1 MTGRINTAKASPR
14 KKDPELTKPARIRI
28 GQNEH
33 GPVYSEPEVTIGD
46 NRKDEKIKANVQKNA
61 ELEAKIAA
69 MQAQFNERAQNYQGK
84 EGQSLM
90 KYVGEKNEGDDRY

>member
-1 MTGRINTAKASPR
+1 MDAVAEGIKTYRKSPTKKNNQLTKAECLAAGVSPNKLEMTGRINTAKASPR

-46 NRKDEKIKANVQKNA
+46 NRKDEKIKANV
-61 ELEAKIAA
+61 
-69 MQAQFNERAQNYQGK
+69 
-84 EGQSLM
+84 
-90 KYVGEKNEGDDRY
+90 